1 MTTDKKRK
9 PVIFDMRN
17 GSYTIGEML
26 DDAKEKWGE
35 SIDPYDIS
43 IEHEETV
50 SRRCGCCPP
59 SYGDVTQE
67 IIMTYSPSVTAMETQ
82 SIIGRHD
89 GTLDD
94 ATFMV
99 IDKETMKAMIE
110 SDDDTFPHT
119 IP

>member
-1 MTTDKKRK
+1 MTDNRITYNAH
-9 PVIFDMRN
+9 F
-17 GSYTIGEML
+17 GLWTIGEML

-43 IEHEETV
+43 IEYEETV

-110 SDDDTFPHT
+110 SDGDTFPHT